1 MMLVL
6 FVVGLALVALAFIVS
21 ARMNRETPFG
31 DRIGAAAAGGT
42 GILAAIAST
51 IRPDLLMP
59 TLACLVLCAAWFAL
73 YPPGELAPQR
83 HDDGTRQDA

>member
-21 ARMNRETPFG
+21 ARMTGETPIG
-31 DRIGAAAAGGT
+31 DRLGAAAAGGT
-42 GILAAIAST
+42 GTLAAISST
-51 IRPDLLMP
+51 IMPDLLMP
-59 TLACLVLCAAWFAL
+59 TLSCLVLCAAWFAL